1 MVRRAF
7 STVAIFQILA
17 VFESRFF
24 AYNTLKMLL
33 VDFLACF
40 REFKILIQ
48 NDNFAKAIAFALWPI
63 LAMMEKL
70 PFFEY

>member
-1 MVRRAF
+1 MLKNRLKAF
-7 STVAIFQILA
+7 LRCCVQKTA
-17 VFESRFF
+17 
-24 AYNTLKMLL
+24 LKKHVL
-33 VDFLACF
+33 
-40 REFKILIQ
+40 EILILTQ